1 MEEVLR
7 NRRHKALVEQLL
19 TGVSRDELLTELS
32 PQLPPDE
39 ATRAIDDAVAE
50 IVSRS
55 SNPYFSEA
63 ARKVAYWN
71 VSGGYNVIR
80 FLAILLIVTGVG
92 GIFDLLS
99 GTPSVEL
106 LNVMLGLALFAIA
119 TWRLRRRM
127 REARESVDRL
137 IAQASEANDAAWSAT

>member
-7 NRRHKALVEQLL
+7 NRRHKALVQQLL
-19 TGVSRDELLTELS
+19 TGASRDELLTELS
-32 PQLPPDE
+32 AQLPPDE
-39 ATRAIDDAVAE
+39 ASRAIDDAVAE

-55 SNPYFSEA
+55 SSPHFSEA

-71 VSGGYNVIR
+71 VSGGYNAIR

-99 GTPSVEL
+99 GTLSIDL
-106 LNVMLGLALFAIA
+106 LNVMLGLALLAIA

-137 IAQASEANDAAWSAT
+137 IAQASDANDAT

>member
-1 MEEVLR
+1 MEEVIR
-7 NRRHKALVEQLL
+7 NRRHKALVERLL
-19 TGVSRDELLTELS
+19 TGASHDELLTELS
-32 PQLPPDE
+32 GHLSPEEAAWAIDE
-39 ATRAIDDAVAE
+39 AKAE

-55 SNPYFSEA
+55 SSPYFPETA
-63 ARKVAYWN
+63 QQVAYRKF
-71 VSGGYNVIR
+71 SLGYNVIR
-80 FLAILLIVTGVG
+80 LLATLLIVTGVG

-127 REARESVDRL
+127 REARENLDRL
-137 IAQASEANDAAWSAT
+137 IAPASGTHGAA